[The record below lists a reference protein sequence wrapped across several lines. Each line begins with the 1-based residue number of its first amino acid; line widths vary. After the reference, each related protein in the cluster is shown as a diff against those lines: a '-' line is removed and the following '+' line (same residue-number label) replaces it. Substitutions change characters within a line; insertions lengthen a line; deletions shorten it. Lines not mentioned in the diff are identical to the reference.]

1 MLSIKKYLSQ
11 LYNHRKL
18 ARLLRSTVRFLY
30 GLLEI
35 TTVLIA
41 VILLILGIIYIE
53 DTIEQKTK
61 WGQAFL
67 DSIEHSQILGTIEN
81 LSIVTALVI
90 YIRWGK
96 NKSHYQAWQVI
107 DSAQGLHISY
117 ARIKA
122 LEELVKG
129 GVCLKG
135 LSLPKANLDQI
146 NLVDVDFK
154 EANLQG
160 AKLLE
165 ANLRGGKF
173 ELTQL
178 QGAFLWGANL
188 QDTFFLLTQ
197 LQKANLSSANLKNA
211 DLEGVNL
218 LEACLQKADLEG
230 AYILGNLQGVDLQ
243 EANLK
248 GTNLQGC
255 YLKNANFKSANLKGA
270 NLQDANLQG
279 ANFQDANLQ
288 DTNLQK
294 VKGLNPS
301 EIKSANNWQQAKYS
315 KEFYSQ
321 LNLRGK

>member
-1 MLSIKKYLSQ
+1 MLLIKKYLSQ
-11 LYNHRKL
+11 LYNHHKL
-18 ARLLRSTVRFLY
+18 ARLQRITVKFIY
-30 GLLEI
+30 SLLEI
-35 TTVLIA
+35 TTVLCA

-53 DTIEQKTK
+53 NTIKQKTE
-61 WGQAFL
+61 WGKALL
-67 DSIEHSQILGTIEN
+67 DSIEQSQILGSIEN
-81 LSIVTALVI
+81 ISIVTALVI

-96 NKSHYQAWQVI
+96 KKSHYQAWQVI

-129 GVCLKG
+129 GISLKS
-135 LSLPKANLDQI
+135 LSLPKANLDQV

-188 QDTFFLLTQ
+188 QDSFFLLTQ
-197 LQKANLSSANLKNA
+197 LQKVNLSSANLKNS

-218 LEACLQKADLEG
+218 LEACLQKANLEG
-230 AYILGNLQGVDLQ
+230 AYILGNLQDVDLQ

-279 ANFQDANLQ
+279 ANFQNANLQ

-294 VKGLNPS
+294 VKGLHPS
-301 EIKSANNWQQAKYS
+301 QIKSANNWQKAKYS

-321 LNLRGK
+321 LNLPEK

>member
-1 MLSIKKYLSQ
+1 MLLIKKYLSP
-11 LYNHRKL
+11 LYNQRKL
-18 ARLLRSTVRFLY
+18 ARMLRNTVKFFY
-30 GLLEI
+30 SLLEI
-35 TTVLIA
+35 MTILLS

-53 DTIEQKTK
+53 DTLEQKTE
-61 WGQAFL
+61 WGKAFL
-67 DSIEHSQILGTIEN
+67 ESIEDSQILGTIEN
-81 LSIVTALVI
+81 ISIVTALVI

-107 DSAQGLHISY
+107 DSAQGLQISY

-135 LSLPKANLDQI
+135 LSLPKVNLDQV

-165 ANLRGGKF
+165 ANLKGGKF

-178 QGAFLWGANL
+178 QGAFLSGANL
-188 QDTFFLLTQ
+188 QDSFFLLTQ
-197 LQKANLSSANLKNA
+197 LQKANLCSANLKNA
-211 DLEGVNL
+211 DIEGVNL
-218 LEACLQKADLEG
+218 LEASLQKANLEG
-230 AYILGNLQGVDLQ
+230 AYILGNLQGVDLR

-248 GTNLQGC
+248 GANLQGC
-255 YLKNANFKSANLKGA
+255 YLKNANLKATNLKGA
-270 NLQDANLQG
+270 NLREVNLEGANLEG
-279 ANFQDANLQ
+279 ANLQ
-288 DTNLQK
+288 DTNLQN
-294 VKGLNPS
+294 VKGLNPLQ
-301 EIKSANNWQQAKYS
+301 IQAANNWAQAKYS

-321 LNLRGK
+321 LSFPLK

>member
-1 MLSIKKYLSQ
+1 MLSFNKYLSSLNNQ
-11 LYNHRKL
+11 RKF
-18 ARLLRSTVRFLY
+18 ARLLRSTLRFIY
-30 GLLEI
+30 SLLEI
-35 TTVLIA
+35 ATILLT

-53 DTIEQKTK
+53 NTIEQKTE
-61 WGQAFL
+61 WGKAFL
-67 DSIEHSQILGTIEN
+67 QSLEDSEILGTIEN
-81 LSIVTALVI
+81 ISIVTALVI

-96 NKSHYQAWQVI
+96 KKSHYQAWQVI
-107 DSAQGLHISY
+107 DSAQGLQISY

-135 LSLPKANLDQI
+135 LSLPKTNLDQV

-160 AKLLE
+160 TKLLE

-211 DLEGVNL
+211 DMEGVNL
-218 LEACLQKADLEG
+218 LEANLQKANLEG

-248 GTNLQGC
+248 GANLQGC
-255 YLKNANFKSANLKGA
+255 YLKNANFQSANLKGA
-270 NLQDANLQG
+270 NLQEANLQG
-279 ANFQDANLQ
+279 ANFHDANLQ

-294 VKGLNPS
+294 TKGLNPLQ
-301 EIKSANNWQQAKYS
+301 IKSANNWQQAKYS
-315 KEFYSQ
+315 REFYSQ
-321 LNLRGK
+321 LNLPEK

>member
-1 MLSIKKYLSQ
+1 MLLIKKYLSQ
-11 LYNHRKL
+11 LCSQRKL
-18 ARLLRSTVRFLY
+18 ARLLRSTGRFLY
-30 GLLEI
+30 GFLEI
-35 TTVLIA
+35 FTILLA
-41 VILLILGIIYIE
+41 VILLILGIIYLE
-53 DTIEQKTK
+53 NTIEQKTE
-61 WGQAFL
+61 WGRAFL
-67 DSIEHSQILGTIEN
+67 QSIKDSQILGTIEN
-81 LSIVTALVI
+81 ISIVTALVI
-90 YIRWGK
+90 YVRWGK

-107 DSAQGLHISY
+107 DSAQGLQISY
-117 ARIKA
+117 ARIRA

-211 DLEGVNL
+211 DIEGVNM
-218 LEACLQKADLEG
+218 LEANLQKANLEG
-230 AYILGNLQGVDLQ
+230 AYILGDLQGADFQ

-248 GTNLQGC
+248 GANLQGS
-255 YLKNANFKSANLKGA
+255 YLKNANFKAANLKGA
-270 NLQDANLQG
+270 NLQDTNLQG
-279 ANFQDANLQ
+279 ANFKDANLQ

-294 VKGLNPS
+294 AKGLNPS
-301 EIKSANNWQQAKYS
+301 QVQSAYNWQQAKYS
-315 KEFYSQ
+315 KEFLSQ
-321 LNLRGK
+321 LNLPGK